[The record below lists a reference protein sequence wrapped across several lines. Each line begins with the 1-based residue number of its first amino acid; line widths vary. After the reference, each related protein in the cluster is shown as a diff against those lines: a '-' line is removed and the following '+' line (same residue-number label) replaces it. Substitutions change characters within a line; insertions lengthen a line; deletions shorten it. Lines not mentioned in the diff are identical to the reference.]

1 MNAYVEFSIKFSEQD
16 KKNCLSMHYS
26 GTDSFLFVN
35 GVKIYQFKAKDSE
48 LNVYPLYLDN
58 ISKYFALNNLK
69 ITGQHEYTCDFLVD

>member
-1 MNAYVEFSIKFSEQD
+1 
-16 KKNCLSMHYS
+16 MHYS

-58 ISKYFALNNLK
+58 ISKHFALNNLK